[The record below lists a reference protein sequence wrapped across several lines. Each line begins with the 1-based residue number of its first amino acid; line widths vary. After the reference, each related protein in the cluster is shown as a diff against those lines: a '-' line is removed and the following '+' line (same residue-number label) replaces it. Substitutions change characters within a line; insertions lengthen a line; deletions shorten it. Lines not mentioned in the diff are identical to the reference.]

1 MSEDI
6 RVNITR
12 AGVTNPIAQN
22 IYFQLD
28 KLSLQE
34 ASTFQGADP
43 YFTYRAITIDLP
55 MVNPLLVQYRDY
67 LVDQAY
73 IDPITNLPRQF
84 LIVSDPA
91 MHILNGHWEFIC
103 TRVRG
108 T

>member
-6 RVNITR
+6 RCNIVR
-12 AGVTNPIAQN
+12 SNVVQPIAKN
-22 IYFQLD
+22 IFFQLD

-43 YFTYRAITIDLP
+43 YFTYRSITVFLP
-55 MVNPLLVQYRDY
+55 MTNPLLVLYRDY
-67 LVDQAY
+67 MIDQAY
-73 IDPITNLPRQF
+73 IDPITGENRKY

-91 MHILNGHWEFIC
+91 MHILNGHWEWIC